1 MKELIQVKG
10 NTYYMPGFAKI
21 GVVRTE
27 ENKAV
32 LIDSGADENSGRLV
46 LEALT
51 ERGWTLDAIY
61 NTHSH
66 ADHIGGNA
74 YLQQRTGC
82 RIYAPDLENDFVN
95 HTILETAYFYGGFP
109 PMSLRRKI
117 FFADSSHAEVLTE
130 EVLPKGWEIIPLPGH
145 WFNMVGFRTQDDVVF
160 LADLVLS
167 EKTMKSRSK
176 IPYLVDAGAYL
187 QTLEDAKQ
195 LKAAFFVPGH
205 TDPAEDITELLQKN
219 IDKIHEIEASLL
231 RILEQPRTVDEILR
245 EVFREYRLFMDLAQY
260 VLIGSTVR
268 SYLAWLEAAGK
279 IRYFAKDNML
289 YWVCTGKE

>member
-74 YLQQRTGC
+74 YLQQQTGC

-117 FFADSSHAEVLTE
+117 FFADPSCAKVLTE
-130 EVLPKGWEIIPLPGH
+130 EVIPEGWEIIPLPGH
-145 WFNMVGFRTQDDVVF
+145 WFNMVGFRTADDVVF

-167 EKTMKSRSK
+167 EKAMKGRSK

-187 QTLEDAKQ
+187 NTLEQAKS
-195 LKAAFFVPGH
+195 LTAVLFVPRH
-205 TDPAEDITELLQKN
+205 AEPSADIMDLLQKN
-219 IDKIHEIEASLL
+219 IDKIHEIETCLL
-231 RILEQPRTVDEILR
+231 KILEQPRTVDEILR

>member
-1 MKELIQVKG
+1 MEELIQLNG
-10 NTYYMPGFAKI
+10 NTYYLSGISKI
-21 GVVRTE
+21 GVVRTGE
-27 ENKAV
+27 DKAV
-32 LIDSGADENSGRLV
+32 LIDTGLDDRDGERALR
-46 LEALT
+46 ALT
-51 ERGWTLDAIY
+51 EHGWTLEAIF

-74 YLQQRTGC
+74 YLQKQTGC
-82 RIYAPDLENDFVN
+82 RIFAPDLECDFVN
-95 HTILETAYFYGGFP
+95 HTILETSYFYGGFP
-109 PMSLRRKI
+109 PLSLRRQV
-117 FFADSSHAEVLTE
+117 FMAEPSRTEVLTE
-130 EVLPKGWEIIPLPGH
+130 EVLPEGWEILPLPGH
-145 WFNMVGFRTQDDVVF
+145 WFNMVGFRTADDVVF

-167 EKTMKSRSK
+167 EKAMKGRSK

-187 QTLEDAKQ
+187 NTLEQAKS
-195 LKAAFFVPGH
+195 LTAVLFVPGH
-205 TDPAEDITELLQKN
+205 AEPSADIMDLLQKN
-219 IDKIHEIEASLL
+219 IDKIHEIETCLL
-231 RILEQPRTVDEILR
+231 KILEQPRTVDEILR